1 MEAENIQFDT
11 LDDFHDSITV
21 EQLSTIIIEPIKK
34 NAVGTLITGSRALAM
49 GDGYWGKPIAL
60 PGGEKMQLRQFPT
73 GKFGKSLENGETR
86 IIATRTSGASV
97 CRVAVAILFKPRFVT
112 SVCSDSKQG
121 AHTVGCRGVHILLP
135 SLLNKHFARRDKLK
149 VNKSLDLGGYH
160 AVRPG
165 CTILTKPKSNTFV
178 TTSGHAYLVMAANI
192 CGMEYADPEQ
202 PRAVPAA
209 PPSPLRSTAARCPR
223 SSRGISL

>member
-86 IIATRTSGASV
+86 IIATRTSGAGV
-97 CRVAVAILFKPRFVT
+97 FRVAVAILFKPRFVT
-112 SVCSDSKQG
+112 SVCADSKQG
-121 AHTVGCRGVHILLP
+121 AHTVGCRGVHILLQ
-135 SLLNKHFARRDKLK
+135 SLLNKHFARPCAGAAARDRRQFQPTSRATHQKQHQPQQLQ
-149 VNKSLDLGGYH
+149 
-160 AVRPG
+160 VRPA
-165 CTILTKPKSNTFV
+165 CAVSRLLDDRPDTI
-178 TTSGHAYLVMAANI
+178 AA
-192 CGMEYADPEQ
+192 
-202 PRAVPAA
+202 
-209 PPSPLRSTAARCPR
+209 
-223 SSRGISL
+223 